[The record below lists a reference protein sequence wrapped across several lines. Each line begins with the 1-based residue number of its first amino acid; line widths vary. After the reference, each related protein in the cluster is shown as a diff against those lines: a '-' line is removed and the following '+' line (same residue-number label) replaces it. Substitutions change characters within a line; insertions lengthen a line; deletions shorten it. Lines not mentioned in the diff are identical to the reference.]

1 MTGHP
6 APPAPPGSALDPD
19 PLRPRLWVADVVCR
33 PLETAL
39 LAEGRRRACRWLDGG
54 GMAVFPAARSFEIS
68 TGRKPDPQRMLE
80 HFAVLVRT
88 EGAARA
94 VDA

>member
-1 MTGHP
+1 
-6 APPAPPGSALDPD
+6 
-19 PLRPRLWVADVVCR
+19 
-33 PLETAL
+33 
-39 LAEGRRRACRWLDGG
+39 
-54 GMAVFPAARSFEIS
+54 MAVFPAARSFEIS